1 MSSTGGLAADQVM
14 EHLTALDDAVSGL
27 LDADLNAVS
36 DADVVLIMQQLEK
49 SLRRAGAVSLRLIV
63 ESAERS
69 LPATLGCNSLNKLLV
84 EVLRVSA
91 ADASARVAAA
101 RHLGLFHTTSG
112 EQWRQRCRKPHPRNG
127 MATSVPT
134 MHA

>member
-1 MSSTGGLAADQVM
+1 M
-14 EHLTALDDAVSGL
+14 DDAVSDL
-27 LDADLNAVS
+27 LDADLSAVS
-36 DADVVLIMQQLEK
+36 DSDVVLIMQQLEK

-63 ESAERS
+63 ESVERS
-69 LPATLGCNSLNKLLV
+69 LPAALGCNSPNQLLV

-101 RHLGLFHTTSG
+101 RDLGLFHTASG
-112 EQWRQRCRKPHPRNG
+112 EQMEQRCRKPPPRNG